1 MMKKT
6 PSLQRSL
13 FDVPATVTVKRA
25 PQNIPTTP
33 LKPLVQALLT
43 DLIDGQRRVAAV
55 PARKSEVKS

>member
-13 FDVPATVTVKRA
+13 FDVPATVTVMRA

>member
-13 FDVPATVTVKRA
+13 FDVPATVTVMRA
-25 PQNIPTTP
+25 PQSIPTTP